1 MQDNQDN
8 NLLQEIEREIE
19 TNIEANNENVPTIE
33 PPSIV
38 AETEIM
44 ESMIS
49 NDTSFQEVPTN
60 RIKRGQN
67 PFCTIYLLTNQVNGK
82 IYIGQTWLTFD
93 NRMGKHGEKY
103 NNSIYLYN
111 ALQHYGVSNFHYTTL
126 ETTTDQAT
134 ADKLEDFYI
143 EKYDSMNPEIGY
155 NLKRGGYGGLHSE
168 KTKAKISA
176 TLKEQFANFS
186 PEEYATRTDHFIGW
200 WEGKERGP
208 QSEEQKEANS
218 KFFIEWH
225 ANNPHP
231 MQGKHHTE
239 EAKAKVGDAHRGIKR
254 SVESIQKQVN
264 TMVDHELDLK
274 IISAYQLG
282 KKIKD
287 IQKELNIGS
296 NHRIYD
302 ALRRNNVPNRKG
314 KIPEKD
320 YIKKVISQ

>member
-8 NLLQEIEREIE
+8 NLVQPIEI
-19 TNIEANNENVPTIE
+19 NIEKDPSTVAESEIIE
-33 PPSIV
+33 PIPIEV
-38 AETEIM
+38 
-44 ESMIS
+44 IS
-49 NDTSFQEVPTN
+49 PQEAPAN

-67 PFCTIYLLTNQVNGK
+67 PFCTIYLLTNQINGK
-82 IYIGQTWLTFD
+82 IYVGQTWLTFD

-126 ETTTDQAT
+126 ETTTDQAI

-155 NLKRGGYGGLHSE
+155 NLKRGGRGGLHSE
-168 KTKAKISA
+168 ETKAKISA
-176 TLKEQFANFS
+176 TQQAQVDKMTD
-186 PEEYATRTDHFIGW
+186 EERKIKAAPIMGW

-208 QSEEQKEANS
+208 QPEERKQQTSENM
-218 KFFIEWH
+218 IEWH

-231 MQGKHHTE
+231 MQGRHHTE
-239 EAKAKVGDAHRGIKR
+239 EAKAKSSNSHRGKKR
-254 SVESIQKQVN
+254 SPESIQKGVE
-264 TMVDHELDLK
+264 TVVDHELDLK

-282 KKIKD
+282 KEIKD